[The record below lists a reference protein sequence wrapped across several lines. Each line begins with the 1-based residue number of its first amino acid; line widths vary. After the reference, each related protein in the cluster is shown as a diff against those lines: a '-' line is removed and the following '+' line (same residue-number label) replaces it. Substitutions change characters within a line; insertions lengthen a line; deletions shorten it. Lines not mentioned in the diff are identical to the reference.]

1 MSHRLRSGWGTG
13 QVTASGARIVGQGV
27 RTSTG
32 EGKWSGG
39 HRLCHL
45 LPAPWPGP
53 LSLQPIL
60 PGEPPHG
67 HLSHAEQ
74 GSEGEGCPTKSLAF
88 PWPQSGHLTQP
99 KPIKSP
105 LQTRVPAPG
114 SRKEGRKEATPT
126 FRLLLRLA
134 MPPGSWGWSPPPPL
148 HSLPLNIP
156 ARPSDLISCHFPHH
170 SPVPTTLSLCHFPYK
185 TNFSPQGICSC
196 RSHHWE
202 HSAPDLPPPVWLL
215 LIISAFHRGAL
226 REAFA
231 APPAKRL
238 ARPAGRRRSPP
249 LAACSSR
256 HTSMAPV
263 ILLTYLL
270 SYFCLPPLSW
280 HEPNKS
286 HSLSVLGLSLPPRPG
301 RAPGTWLVMLM
312 KE

>member
-1 MSHRLRSGWGTG
+1 MERRAQTLSSSACAVARPPFSAAHSPRGT
-13 QVTASGARIVGQGV
+13 TPWPSISCRTGV
-27 RTSTG
+27 RGRGLSN
-32 EGKWSGG
+32 KVP
-39 HRLCHL
+39 C
-45 LPAPWPGP
+45 LPLATEQAPDPTQTNRIPTPNPSPSSW
-53 LSLQPIL
+53 
-60 PGEPPHG
+60 
-67 HLSHAEQ
+67 EQ
-74 GSEGEGCPTKSLAF
+74 
-88 PWPQSGHLTQP
+88 
-99 KPIKSP
+99 
-105 LQTRVPAPG
+105 
-114 SRKEGRKEATPT
+114 EGRKEATPT

-134 MPPGSWGWSPPPPL
+134 MPPGSWGWRPPPPL

-170 SPVPTTLSLCHFPYK
+170 SPVPTTLSLFHFPYE
-185 TNFSPQGICSC
+185 TNFSPQGICAC

-202 HSAPDLPPPVWLL
+202 HSAPDLPPPIWLL

-249 LAACSSR
+249 PAACSSR

>member
-13 QVTASGARIVGQGV
+13 QVTASGARIVGQGA

-39 HRLCHL
+39 HRHCHL

-74 GSEGEGCPTKSLAF
+74 GSEGGLSNKVPCLPLATEQAPDPTQTNRI
-88 PWPQSGHLTQP
+88 PTPNP
-99 KPIKSP
+99 SP
-105 LQTRVPAPG
+105 SSWKQ
-114 SRKEGRKEATPT
+114 EGRKEATPT
-126 FRLLLRLA
+126 FRLLLRFA
-134 MPPGSWGWSPPPPL
+134 MPPGSWGWRPPPPL

-170 SPVPTTLSLCHFPYK
+170 SPVPTTLSLFHFPYK
-185 TNFSPQGICSC
+185 MNFSPQGICAC
-196 RSHHWE
+196 WSHHWE

-249 LAACSSR
+249 PAACSSR